1 MLGWSRNYARFYPWR
16 HRFDRGP
23 HPNYRNLATRRE
35 QGDIVMTELAENE
48 ATEKFRWAK
57 RRALG
62 KASYPQILL
71 YLP

>member
-1 MLGWSRNYARFYPWR
+1 MLGWSRDYARFYPWR
-16 HRFDRGP
+16 HRFDRGGP
-23 HPNYRNLATRRE
+23 TPTTGTWLRGE